1 MCMRISAKENEK
13 AILAELGQRIRQKR
27 IARGITQAELAEKCG
42 ISASTETRIESGVD
56 SKMSNYIRILSG
68 LNLVDNLDILLPEAQ
83 PSFKAIYEN
92 KPQRRRVRQKKSGS
106 QAEWIWGEDR

>member
-68 LNLVDNLDILLPEAQ
+68 LNLVDNLDILIPIY
-83 PSFKAIYEN
+83 SF
-92 KPQRRRVRQKKSGS
+92 S
-106 QAEWIWGEDR
+106 